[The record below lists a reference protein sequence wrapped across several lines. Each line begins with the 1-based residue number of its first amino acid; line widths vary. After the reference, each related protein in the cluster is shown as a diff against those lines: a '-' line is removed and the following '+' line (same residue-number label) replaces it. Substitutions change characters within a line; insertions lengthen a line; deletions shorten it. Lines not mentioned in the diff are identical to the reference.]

1 MKSRKWLL
9 GILVLAVAGAVFFAR
24 GYFTGEP
31 SSVRA
36 QGGAAE
42 RVVPV
47 EVAKAER
54 KKVPVNLDALGN
66 VTPIAS
72 VAIKARQETTITA
85 VHFRD
90 GAHVEKGELLFTLDC
105 RQIEADMKRV
115 QAVIDGAQAAFEQ
128 AQRDVSRYSDLVD
141 RNATPIVTLN
151 NAQTAVNVSRATADS
166 NRAQLENLKVQLGYC
181 SIRAPISG
189 RISMANVKI
198 GNFVRPADTT
208 AMATI
213 IQTAPIYVSFPVP
226 QKNLPA
232 IREAI
237 AAETATV
244 QANIPG
250 DAKQA
255 DGVVTMIENAI
266 DAATGTAMIR
276 ATMQNKDE
284 LLWPGT
290 LVSAR
295 MTLRVEDSVTVP
307 SSAVSTSQTGNFVFI
322 VEGGKAKVQSIV
334 VARQAGEDSVIS
346 SGLNGGETVV
356 TDGQAF
362 LSNGT
367 RVRVQGAGNGPPAGS
382 KPAGS

>member
-9 GILVLAVAGAVFFAR
+9 GILVLVLAGGAFFAR
-24 GYFTGEP
+24 GYFAGET
-31 SSVRA
+31 SAVRA
-36 QGGAAE
+36 QGGGE

-47 EVAKAER
+47 EIAKAEI
-54 KKVPVNLDALGN
+54 KKVPVNLDALGS

-72 VAIKARQETTITA
+72 VALKSRLETTITA
-85 VHFRD
+85 VHFND

-115 QAVIDGAQAAFEQ
+115 QAVIDGAQAALEQ
-128 AQRDVSRYSDLVD
+128 AQRDVSRYTDLVD

-151 NAQTAVNVSRATADS
+151 NAQTAVNVSRASAES
-166 NRAQLENLKVQLGYC
+166 NRAQLENLRVQLGYC

-189 RISMANVKI
+189 RISMANVKV
-198 GNFVRPADTT
+198 GNFVRPADT
-208 AMATI
+208 APMASI

-250 DAKQA
+250 DAKHA
-255 DGVVTMIENAI
+255 EGAVTMIENTV

-276 ATMQNKDE
+276 ATMPNKDE

-290 LVSAR
+290 LVNAR
-295 MTLRVEDSVTVP
+295 MTLRVEETVTIP
-307 SSAVSTSQTGNFVFI
+307 SNAVSVSQTGSFVFI
-322 VEGGKAKVQSIV
+322 VEDGKAKVQPIV
-334 VARQAGEDSVIS
+334 AARQAGDDTVIAA
-346 SGLNGGETVV
+346 GLKGGETVV

-367 RVRVQGAGNGPPAGS
+367 RVRVQGAGNRPPGGG